1 MLLSFCGKNFQFVV
15 TIHQSFPEPTITWLS
30 PEAVDRRKTD
40 ISYPVRDLLRGSGL
54 LQILFHC
61 VDEIL
66 VDEEDEPEAG
76 YLKEIAKSTVKINS
90 NQIET
95 NNFFITFNIQ

>member
-1 MLLSFCGKNFQFVV
+1 MVKSRGGGRSQEDGYLVSGTGFV
-15 TIHQSFPEPTITWLS
+15 
-30 PEAVDRRKTD
+30 
-40 ISYPVRDLLRGSGL
+40 LRGSGL

-66 VDEEDEPEAG
+66 VDEEDEPKAG

>member
-1 MLLSFCGKNFQFVV
+1 MVKSRGGGRSQEDGYLVSGTGLV
-15 TIHQSFPEPTITWLS
+15 
-30 PEAVDRRKTD
+30 
-40 ISYPVRDLLRGSGL
+40 LRGSGL

-76 YLKEIAKSTVKINS
+76 YLKEIAKS
-90 NQIET
+90 
-95 NNFFITFNIQ
+95 